1 VWIQASRN
9 AIKYSLGKQN
19 AEGIM
24 KIEVHEE
31 TVMGPRPANIKV
43 IGAGGGGCNAVNRMI
58 EYGLREVHFIAAN
71 TDQQALN
78 LNKAELKLPI
88 GAKLTSGLGAGG
100 KPEIGEKAASEDRE
114 LIANALRGAD
124 MVFVTAGMGGGTGTG
139 AAPVI
144 AQVARECN
152 ALTVGVVTKPFAFEG
167 SYKMR
172 LAEEGIAKMRAAV
185 DTLIV
190 IPNEYLMGIIDKK
203 TTYKEAFLRADDVL
217 RQGVQGIADLITIP
231 GEINVDFADVKST
244 MAGQGDAIMGIG
256 IAEGEN
262 RAIEAASRAIDN
274 PMLKDTSIVGAQR
287 ILINIKAGSD
297 LPLWDVQDV
306 VNYVREKADPEVKL
320 KYGTALD
327 PQVGDSIQVTV
338 IAAGFQKEVINIE
351 EGQNKEGNKGK
362 DEDII
367 RISEWEKV
375 TNHSNRADYLSRR
388 NSSFDQEKYLST
400 IPKNNHEDY
409 YEFPTVLRDN
419 KLLMEKGIHEKN
431 GSDGK
436 EF

>member
-1 VWIQASRN
+1 
-9 AIKYSLGKQN
+9 
-19 AEGIM
+19 M
-24 KIEVHEE
+24 KLEVHEG

-43 IGAGGGGCNAVNRMI
+43 IGAGGGGCNVVNRMI
-58 EYGLREVHFIAAN
+58 EYGLQQVQFIAAN

-88 GAKLTSGLGAGG
+88 GSKLTSGLGAGG
-100 KPEIGEKAASEDRE
+100 KPEIGEKAANEDRE
-114 LIANALRGAD
+114 LITNALRGAD

-139 AAPVI
+139 AAPII

-152 ALTVGVVTKPFAFEG
+152 ALTVGVVTKPFLFEG
-167 SYKMR
+167 VNKMR

-190 IPNEYLMGIIDKK
+190 IPNEYLMSIIDKK
-203 TTYKEAFLRADDVL
+203 TTSKEAFLKADDVL

-231 GEINVDFADVKST
+231 GEINVDFADVKAT

-256 IAEGEN
+256 IAEGDD
-262 RAIEAASRAIDN
+262 RAIQAASRAIDN
-274 PMLKDTSIVGAQR
+274 PMLKDTSIIGAQR

-297 LPLWDVQDV
+297 LSLFDIQDV
-306 VNYVREKADPEVKL
+306 VNYVKEKADPDVKL

-327 PQVGDSIQVTV
+327 PEMRETLQVTV

-351 EGQNKEGNKGK
+351 EAQVKDGNKGK
-362 DEDII
+362 NEDVI
-367 RISEWEKV
+367 RLSEWDEV
-375 TNHSNRADYLSRR
+375 TNHTTKKSGTYLPPRYSL
-388 NSSFDQEKYLST
+388 DHEKYMQN
-400 IPKNNHEDY
+400 IPQKNTEGY
-409 YEFPTVLRDN
+409 YECPTVLRDN
-419 KLLMEKGIHEKN
+419 VLTMDKGVREKN

-436 EF
+436 EY

>member
-1 VWIQASRN
+1 
-9 AIKYSLGKQN
+9 
-19 AEGIM
+19 M
-24 KIEVHEE
+24 KIEVREE

-43 IGAGGGGCNAVNRMI
+43 IGTGGGGCNAINRMI
-58 EYGLREVHFIAAN
+58 EYGLQQVQFIAAN

-100 KPEIGEKAASEDRE
+100 KPETGEKAANEDRE

-124 MVFVTAGMGGGTGTG
+124 MIFITAGMGGGTGTG

-152 ALTVGVVTKPFAFEG
+152 ALTVGVVTKPFLFEG
-167 SYKMR
+167 AYKMR
-172 LAEEGIAKMRAAV
+172 LAEEGIAKMRAVV

-203 TTYKEAFLRADDVL
+203 TTSKEAFLKVDDVL
-217 RQGVQGIADLITIP
+217 RQGVQGISDLITIP
-231 GEINVDFADVKST
+231 GEINVDFADVKAT
-244 MAGQGDAIMGIG
+244 MTGQGDAIMGIG

-274 PMLKDTSIVGAQR
+274 PMLKDTSIIGAQR
-287 ILINIKAGSD
+287 ILISIKAGTD
-297 LPLWDVQDV
+297 LSLWDIQEV
-306 VNYVREKADPEVKL
+306 VNRVKEKADVDVKL

-327 PQVGDSIQVTV
+327 SGMGDSLQVTV
-338 IAAGFQKEVINIE
+338 IAAGFQKEVIHIE
-351 EGQNKEGNKGK
+351 EAQNKDGGKGK

-367 RISEWEKV
+367 LLSEWEKV
-375 TNHSNRADYLSRR
+375 TDHSKRPGEYLSPR
-388 NSSFDQEKYLST
+388 NSIDHEKYLRS
-400 IPKNNHEDY
+400 IPPNNHDDFL
-409 YEFPTVLRDN
+409 EFPTVLRDN
-419 KLLMEKGIHEKN
+419 KQYFDKEPYKRN
-431 GSDGK
+431 GSNDK
-436 EF
+436 EV